1 MQIHVIDLNF
11 QGLHDAIAAF
21 VIESGT
27 NLILIETGPAS
38 TLPYLEAAI
47 KLNGWQLSDF
57 QHVLLSHIHFDH
69 AGAAWYFAQHG
80 SHVYVHPKG
89 LKHLANP
96 EKLYQSATQIY
107 GDRMD
112 ALWGKM
118 EPIPEVQLIAPQHGE
133 QYKWGNIEATAWY
146 TPGHA
151 VHHIAWQI
159 RDILTGE
166 SVLFTGDAA
175 GVRIGDG
182 PVMPPCPPPD
192 IHIEQWLES
201 IELMKN
207 LHVQRLFLT
216 HYGVVTNMSS
226 HFQELSER
234 LISWKNWIQP
244 YFQQGIPVIDIVPDF
259 QAFVHGDLLNN
270 GVKEADLQVYET
282 ANPAFMSV
290 TGLMR
295 YWSKQGT

>member
-1 MQIHVIDLNF
+1 MRIHIIDLNF
-11 QGLHDAIAAF
+11 QGIHDAIAAF
-21 VIESGT
+21 VIESGSS
-27 NLILIETGPAS
+27 LVLVETGPAS

-57 QHVLLSHIHFDH
+57 KHIMLSHIHFDH

-80 SHVYVHPKG
+80 ANIYVHPRG
-89 LKHLANP
+89 LNHLANP
-96 EKLYQSATQIY
+96 EKLYQSARQIY
-107 GDRMD
+107 GEKMD
-112 ALWGKM
+112 SLWGKM
-118 EPIPEVQLIAPQHGE
+118 EPIAELQLTAPQHGE
-133 QYKWGNIEATAWY
+133 QYRWENIEATAWY

-159 RDILTGE
+159 RDVISGE

-175 GVRIGDG
+175 GVKISNG

-207 LHVQRLFLT
+207 LEAKRLYLT
-216 HYGVVTNMSS
+216 HYGVVTNISE
-226 HFQELSER
+226 HFKQLAER
-234 LISWKNWIQP
+234 LVSWKNWMQP
-244 YFQQGIPVIDIVPDF
+244 YFLQSVPIADIVPDF
-259 QAFVHGDLLNN
+259 QAFVRRDLVQN
-270 GVKEADLQVYET
+270 GVVESDLQIYEA

-295 YWSKQGT
+295 YWSKQGA

>member
-11 QGLHDAIAAF
+11 QGIHDAIAAF
-21 VIESGT
+21 VVESGL
-27 NLILIETGPAS
+27 NKILIETGPAS

-57 QHVLLSHIHFDH
+57 QQVLLSHIHFDH
-69 AGAAWYFAQHG
+69 AGAAWYFAQQGARIH
-80 SHVYVHPKG
+80 VHPKG

-107 GDRMD
+107 GDKMD
-112 ALWGKM
+112 VLWGKM
-118 EPIPEVQLIAPQHGE
+118 EAIPEDQLVAPQHGE
-133 QYKWGNIEATAWY
+133 RYKWGNIEATAWY

-151 VHHIAWQI
+151 VHHIAWQVQ
-159 RDILTGE
+159 DLSTGE

-175 GVRIGDG
+175 GVKIGAG

-201 IELMKN
+201 IEIMKN
-207 LHVQRLFLT
+207 LDIQCLFLT
-216 HYGVVTNMSS
+216 HYGMVSKTAP
-226 HFQELSER
+226 HFQQLAER
-234 LISWKNWIQP
+234 LTAWKNWMKP
-244 YFQQGIPVIDIVPDF
+244 YFDRSASITDIVPDF
-259 QAFVHGDLLNN
+259 QVFVRKDLLQN
-270 GVKEADLQVYET
+270 GVSEADLHIYEA

-295 YWSKQGT
+295 YWSKQVG